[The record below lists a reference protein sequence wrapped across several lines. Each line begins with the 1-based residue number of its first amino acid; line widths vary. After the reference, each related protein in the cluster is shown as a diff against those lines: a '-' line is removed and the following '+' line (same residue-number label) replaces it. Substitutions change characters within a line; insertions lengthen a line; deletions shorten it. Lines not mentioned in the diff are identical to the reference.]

1 MDITHMMG
9 FWGGPGIGSFSILLL
24 ALIVWGLFWKGF
36 ALWYSAKRG
45 DNWWFIAFLL
55 LNTAG
60 ILEIIYI
67 FFVARIHEF
76 RKHLGL

>member
-9 FWGGPGIGSFSILLL
+9 LWGAPTMGTFSLVLL
-24 ALIVWGLFWKGF
+24 ALVVWGFFWKGF
-36 ALWYSAKRG
+36 GLWYSAKRG
-45 DNWWFIAFLL
+45 DSWWFVAILL

-67 FFVARIHEF
+67 FFIAKIPQFRHRI
-76 RKHLGL
+76 GL